1 MLENVHSY
9 SNNHSIKYL
18 LFPNLIS
25 IPPTPSSPFHH
36 GQTTRQAFGW
46 QLYLAVVGYVAN
58 SFIAMR
64 PLGWPLKTRTDWST
78 VSSATI
84 FTAMAT
90 RFMPS
95 VDVRMSI
102 VFIFNQVQCFLG
114 VHRKINRHLIH
125 VDDETPIA
133 IAAVDKNAAHES
145 HVISQITLNLEQQV
159 LQCVHAHSM
168 KK

>member
-1 MLENVHSY
+1 
-9 SNNHSIKYL
+9 
-18 LFPNLIS
+18 
-25 IPPTPSSPFHH
+25 
-36 GQTTRQAFGW
+36 
-46 QLYLAVVGYVAN
+46 
-58 SFIAMR
+58 
-64 PLGWPLKTRTDWST
+64 
-78 VSSATI
+78 
-84 FTAMAT
+84 MAT
-90 RFMPS
+90 GFMPS

-102 VFIFNQVQCFLG
+102 VFIFDQVQCFLG

-159 LQCVHAHSM
+159 LQRVHAHSM